1 MAEDWAESEAAPLID
16 VAPQEL
22 GPRAAVDRSGPA
34 VHISSRTLR
43 RVARWRMPERSVVLI
58 FLRQAFY
65 EWRVR
70 LLKHAY
76 FRFRENEAALKAY
89 CAMSPADFEGIN
101 ARQRWANWRI
111 IPRNLNGRLPTRA
124 VKAIDLCCGVGHSTD
139 VLAFYLSPG
148 SEILGLEYNP
158 EFVRSAR
165 RRVFKDEDGERA
177 AVRFRVQSVLETFC
191 DEGGAPIADGTID
204 VVNSCGAV
212 GCHFEP
218 RRTAVLL
225 QEVRRVLRVGG
236 LAMIDSGPDGTSA
249 TDLIGLAEARGF
261 RVLNRTRSCA
271 FDRFE
276 QICLQKT

>member
-1 MAEDWAESEAAPLID
+1 MDDWAGSETAPLVAPRAAAP
-16 VAPQEL
+16 P
-22 GPRAAVDRSGPA
+22 AAVDRSGP
-34 VHISSRTLR
+34 TLR
-43 RVARWRMPERSVVLI
+43 ITPRTIGRVGRWRVPEHSVVLV

-89 CAMSPADFEGIN
+89 CAMTPSDFEGIN

-111 IPRNLNGRLPTRA
+111 IPRNLNGRLPSRA

-158 EFVRSAR
+158 EFVRSAQ
-165 RRVFKDEDGERA
+165 RRVFRDADGETA
-177 AVRFRVQSVLETFC
+177 SVRFRAQSVLETFC
-191 DEGGAPIADGTID
+191 DTDGTPIADGSID
-204 VVNSCGAV
+204 LVNSCGAV

-218 RRTAVLL
+218 ARTAVLL
-225 QEVRRVLRVGG
+225 GEAARVLRRGG
-236 LAMIDSGPDGTSA
+236 LAMIDSGPDGTTAS
-249 TDLIGLAEARGF
+249 DLVSLAEAAGF
-261 RVLNRTRSCA
+261 RVLGRTRSCI
-271 FDRFE
+271 FDRFLH
-276 QICLQKT
+276 ICLQKV